1 MRGGAGQRPF
11 GIFQKIHPIW
21 WRDPSHKGCNNGKKI
36 VTTLKGCNNGKIK
49 LLQRLKVVAM
59 AKKII
64 TTLKGCNNLLLQRL
78 NVVTLF
84 GLKLLQPFSNCY
96 NI

>member
-1 MRGGAGQRPF
+1 MAFKFSSLFSFSDYQL
-11 GIFQKIHPIW
+11 ILTIK
-21 WRDPSHKGCNNGKKI
+21 
-36 VTTLKGCNNGKIK
+36 TLKGCNNGKIK
-49 LLQRLKVVAM
+49 LLPRLKVVTM

>member
-1 MRGGAGQRPF
+1 MPWLKDFPLTPEWLLISQGFPRLHLAFFLSQ
-11 GIFQKIHPIW
+11 PI
-21 WRDPSHKGCNNGKKI
+21 P
-36 VTTLKGCNNGKIK
+36 